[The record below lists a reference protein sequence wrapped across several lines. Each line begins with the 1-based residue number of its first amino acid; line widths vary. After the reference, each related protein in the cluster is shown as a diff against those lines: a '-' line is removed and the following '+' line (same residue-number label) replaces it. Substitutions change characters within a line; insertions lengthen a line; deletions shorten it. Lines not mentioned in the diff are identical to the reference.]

1 MLKTILV
8 PLVLPV
14 LFILNHVSDNPLNR
28 SKQISHGSA
37 KSVASVK
44 QSINGPADTEITVKP
59 HALQGQTGTLE
70 KMAVTDGSA
79 TLEVDL
85 NRLNGYGSKSQ
96 FSSLRFGV
104 APDSFFTILVF
115 NRVLRGPLSGSLAL
129 IPQSSANLPPILSAS
144 FNQLV
149 IDKTEPGEPYELVV
163 RDGRTGF
170 KFFNIEGNV
179 YDYNAKTRS
188 FKLEDGRLLISEEF
202 AVNLDRKGRRRVASR
217 KNLRNG
223 DDAYNRDHRIG

>member
-1 MLKTILV
+1 M
-8 PLVLPV
+8 
-14 LFILNHVSDNPLNR
+14 
-28 SKQISHGSA
+28 
-37 KSVASVK
+37 K

-202 AVNLDRKGRRRVASR
+202 AVNLDRKADAGLQVGRISVTATMR
-217 KNLRNG
+217 
-223 DDAYNRDHRIG
+223 NRDHRIG